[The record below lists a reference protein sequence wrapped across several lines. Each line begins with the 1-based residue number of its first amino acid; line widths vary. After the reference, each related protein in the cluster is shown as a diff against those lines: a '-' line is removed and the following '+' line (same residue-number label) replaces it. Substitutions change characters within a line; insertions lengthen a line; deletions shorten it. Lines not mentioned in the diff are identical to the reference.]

1 MPSRV
6 GNIDVIQLNISPPEA
21 PDSYYGGFHPSVTIL
36 PAGHKRFPRSR
47 PFPVETI
54 YERDVEIPMR
64 DGVILRA
71 DVFRPNVGESKLVPA
86 LLPYSP
92 YGKSGT
98 GEKV

>member
-1 MPSRV
+1 MPSKV
-6 GNIDVIQLNISPPEA
+6 GVIDVIQLNISSPEA
-21 PDSYYGGFHPSVTIL
+21 PDSYYNGFNPSLTVL
-36 PAGHKRFPRSR
+36 PTGHKRLPRSR

-71 DVFRPNVGESKLVPA
+71 DVFRPNTVNRPVPA

-92 YGKSGT
+92 YGKTGT
-98 GEKV
+98 GEVV